1 MTGRAGRWNLD
12 VRPRAPRQLARLPGK
27 IAAAAAGVLTG
38 PLPENPY
45 RAGQL
50 LRDEHAGQYSA
61 RRGPDWRFRYRI
73 AEDTHTV
80 IVLDI
85 SSLGYLR
92 YVSKLAAGP
101 ELQWVIFTA
110 ASGFLLRPRGGLA
123 ARP

>member
-1 MTGRAGRWNLD
+1 VTGRAGRWNLD

-61 RRGPDWRFRYRI
+61 RRGPDWRVRYRI
-73 AEDTHTV
+73 DQDTHTV
-80 IVLDI
+80 IVRDI
-85 SSLGYLR
+85 SH
-92 YVSKLAAGP
+92 
-101 ELQWVIFTA
+101 
-110 ASGFLLRPRGGLA
+110 RPDTYGT
-123 ARP
+123 